1 MNFTPNI
8 SEHGESRLTILTELI
23 GAVCLFAGLLA
34 LSTLL
39 QDVILHFFLLF
50 LFLGLLTWRLHNSGR
65 KWRDYG
71 LRRPHSLFRTLLRLL
86 CMLLVV
92 NVSINLWGLPLIE
105 KVVGSRP
112 DLSPF
117 APINNNPGQLL
128 FWLFFVWSWAAFG
141 EEMFFRGYL
150 ITRISQ
156 LFPTTSGGT
165 TIGLLAS
172 SLLFG
177 ASHLYQGW
185 SGFVL
190 MFLIGLVTGGAYL
203 VWDRNLWVPILWHGI
218 TDTLSIY
225 AIYRGWLQP

>member
-1 MNFTPNI
+1 MDPNPNI
-8 SEHGESRLTILTELI
+8 LEGGESRLTIFGELA
-23 GAVCLFAGLLA
+23 GAVCLFAGSLA

-39 QDVILHFFLLF
+39 QNVIVHFCLLF
-50 LFLGLLTWRLHNSGR
+50 LFLGLLTLRLHSSGR
-65 KWRDYG
+65 SWHDYG
-71 LRRPHSLFRTLLRLL
+71 LRRPKSLFRTFFRLL

-105 KVVGSRP
+105 KIVGSRP

-117 APINNNPGQLL
+117 APINNNPDQLL

-150 ITRISQ
+150 ITRIGQ
-156 LFPTTSGGT
+156 LFPTPSGGR

-172 SLLFG
+172 ALLFG
-177 ASHLYQGW
+177 ASHLYQGL

-190 MFLIGLVTGGAYL
+190 MFVIGLVTGGAYL

-218 TDTLSIY
+218 TDSLSIY
-225 AIYRGWLQP
+225 AIYRGWLHP